1 MKRLIFAH
9 ASFFII
15 IASSIIVFSFSIIT
29 ATLTAQG
36 TPEFSKAE
44 IIIDPSNKK
53 NISGHVYIC
62 YASGDRLTQ
71 SLDIKRGL
79 INLKEAMLKWTD
91 IDTRLGNP
99 IWLSSPL
106 LKKMP
111 FVYVAFDRG
120 LELTE
125 PEKKNIRE
133 YLLNGGFMVLEN
145 ISRPL
150 ETNPAVSP
158 FEKMFKDVIRSHGR
172 FAPIHKDHPLYYSFF
187 DFTDGPPR
195 GAEINMVEVREL
207 EGVTIDERLV
217 AIYSRKRYVVKWNE
231 RSNNE
236 PQLRMG
242 VNMLVFALRQKGGI
256 AGKKNSGF
264 D

>member
-1 MKRLIFAH
+1 MRRSIFTKT
-9 ASFFII
+9 FLYII
-15 IASSIIVFSFSIIT
+15 LAFSFSIIT
-29 ATLTAQG
+29 ANLTAQINQG
-36 TPEFSKAE
+36 FSKAE
-44 IIIDPSNKK
+44 IIIDPANKK
-53 NISGHVYIC
+53 NVSGHAYIC
-62 YASGDRLTQ
+62 YASGDRLTR

-91 IDTRLGNP
+91 IDTRLDNP

-111 FVYVAFDRG
+111 FVFVAFDKG

-158 FEKMFKDVIRSHGR
+158 FEKMFKDVILSNGR
-172 FAPIHKDHPLYYSFF
+172 FAPIRNDHPLYYSFF
-187 DFTDGPPR
+187 DFTNGPPR
-195 GAEINMVEVREL
+195 GAEQNMVEIREL
-207 EGVTIDERLV
+207 EGVTIDGRLV
-217 AIYSRKRYVVKWNE
+217 AIYSRKRYILKWNE
-231 RSNNE
+231 PSNNE

-256 AGKKNSGF
+256 VRKKNIGF